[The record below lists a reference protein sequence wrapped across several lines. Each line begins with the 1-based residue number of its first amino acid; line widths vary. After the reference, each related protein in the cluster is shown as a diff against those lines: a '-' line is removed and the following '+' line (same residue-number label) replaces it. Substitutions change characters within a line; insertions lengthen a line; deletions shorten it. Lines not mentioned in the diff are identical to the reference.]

1 VPELPEVETIVRD
14 LRPALVGRRIGAMRK
29 STRSLRSPWKRSWRK
44 HLQDACV
51 QSIERRGKWIIIS
64 LDRAVCLL
72 VHLGMTGQLRVF
84 PASDPVARHTHL
96 IFELDG
102 GRAQLRFRDVRRF
115 GQATVI
121 QSRALSAFFD
131 KTRLGPEPFK
141 LDASYWDRRLGET
154 RRSLKAVLLDQSVVA
169 GIGNIYADEA
179 LFEARLHPARTACG
193 LTAAERLC
201 LRRVLPKVLNRAI
214 EGRGS
219 TIRDYVDGT
228 GQGGGYQNEF
238 RAYGRAGEPCV
249 RCDRSIRRI
258 RLAGRSTHFCP
269 GCQSL
274 RPATRAGV
282 NGESGE

>member
-1 VPELPEVETIVRD
+1 MPELPEVETIVRD
-14 LRPALVGRRIGAMRK
+14 LRPALVGRRFGPMRK
-29 STRSLRSPWKRSWRK
+29 STLALRSPWKRSWGRR
-44 HLQDACV
+44 LVGARV

-64 LDRAVCLL
+64 LDSAVCLL

-84 PASDPVARHTHL
+84 PTSAPIARHTHL
-96 IFELDG
+96 IFDLDG
-102 GRAQLRFRDVRRF
+102 RRQLRFRDVRRF

-121 QSRALSAFFD
+121 EASSLGAFFE
-131 KTRLGPEPFK
+131 KAHLGPEPFH
-141 LDASYWDRRLGET
+141 LDAAYWDQRLAAT

-169 GIGNIYADEA
+169 GVGNIYADEA